1 MNMIE
6 VENLTY
12 SYDGTNDVLKGVSFQ
27 IEKGSYTTIVGH
39 NGSGKSTIAKLLIG
53 LMEAK
58 AGTITVDGIKLD
70 EKTVYEIRDKIGIVF
85 QNPDNNFIG
94 AKVADDIAF

>member
-1 MNMIE
+1 MIE

-39 NGSGKSTIAKLLIG
+39 NGSGFDLS
-53 LMEAK
+53 
-58 AGTITVDGIKLD
+58 V
-70 EKTVYEIRDKIGIVF
+70 R
-85 QNPDNNFIG
+85 
-94 AKVADDIAF
+94 

>member
-12 SYDGTNDVLKGVSFQ
+12 AYVGTNDVLKGVIFQ

-53 LMEAK
+53 LIEAK
-58 AGTITVDGIKLD
+58 AGTITVDGMKVE
-70 EKTVYEIRDKIGIVF
+70 EKTVYEIRERIGMVF
-85 QNPDNNFIG
+85 QNPDNQFSG
-94 AKVADDIAF
+94 ATVADDIAF